1 MSHES
6 RRKGSVNNRETADWV
21 IGRKTMT
28 GARKAPSHMRQATRS
43 PATAETR
50 GAKGFSLPKTSIDRG
65 AVAAREAR
73 PTASTPDRTGG
84 IQRLMKKS
92 TPGEKAAMPATA
104 R

>member
-1 MSHES
+1 MNS
-6 RRKGSVNNRETADWV
+6 RETTGWV
-21 IGRKTMT
+21 TGRMATT
-28 GARKAPSHMRQATRS
+28 GARKAPSHMRQATRR
-43 PATAETR
+43 PARAETS
-50 GAKGFSLPKTSIDRG
+50 GEKGFSLPKTSIDRG

-84 IQRLMKKS
+84 IQRLMTKS